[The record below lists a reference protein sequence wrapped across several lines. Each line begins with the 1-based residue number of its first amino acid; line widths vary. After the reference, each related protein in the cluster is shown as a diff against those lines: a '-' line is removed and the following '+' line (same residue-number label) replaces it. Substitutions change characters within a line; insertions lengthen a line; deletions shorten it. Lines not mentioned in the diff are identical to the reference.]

1 MDSNKIELLKNDISD
16 KLSQNPVLSHNIKYN
31 EKQTQMTIEINNSNS
46 NYKIILNFRHNYE
59 INGIDFTN
67 KCKLESVSQI
77 YNSTQSTIIIDTQ
90 PFSNFALGDIIS
102 YNGLSIDATT
112 DRIIKLIK
120 LLN

>member
-16 KLSQNPVLSHNIKYN
+16 KLSLNPDLSHNIKYN
-31 EKQTQMTIEINNSNS
+31 EKKNKMTIEINSYDS
-46 NYKIILNFRHNYE
+46 NYKIILNFRHNYQ

-67 KCKLESVSQI
+67 KCKFESISQI
-77 YNSTQSTIIIDTQ
+77 CNSTQSTIIIDTQ

>member
-31 EKQTQMTIEINNSNS
+31 EKKTQMSIEINSS
-46 NYKIILNFRHNYE
+46 DLNYKIILNFRHNYE

-67 KCKLESVSQI
+67 KCKLESISQI
-77 YNSTQSTIIIDTQ
+77 CNSTQSIIIDTQ
-90 PFSNFALGDIIS
+90 LFSNFSLGDIIS